1 MGVSRADN
9 SVKNWPKNLPIS
21 NPKPDLHNINA
32 HTVWWKS
39 IDVYS
44 SYHLETKIWACLGQI
59 TPSKIDEIC
68 PLAIPN
74 QISTISMPTPSLV
87 KIHWC
92 LLKLSSGNEKWTN
105 GRTTDGQTDRLTEDQ
120 RETIIPCHYCVAGY
134 NKNAWYFTSLSTL
147 LKSYWDDGRVRMKGS
162 VRWRAIQSSEFCRQ
176 LDLNWGHLV
185 IRSPKR

>member
-9 SVKNWPKNLPIS
+9 SVKTWRNLPIS
-21 NPKPDLHNINA
+21 NPKSDLHNINA
-32 HTVWWKS
+32 HTKFGENPLTFTG

-44 SYHLETKIWACLGQI
+44 SYHLETKILACLRQI

-74 QISTISMPTPSLV
+74 QISTISMHIPSLV

-92 LLKLSSGNEKWTN
+92 LLKLSSGNEKRTDR
-105 GRTTDGQTDRLTEDQ
+105 RTTDGLTDILTDHQ

-134 NKNAWYFTSLSTL
+134 KKEFQ
-147 LKSYWDDGRVRMKGS
+147 DGHYG
-162 VRWRAIQSSEFCRQ
+162 
-176 LDLNWGHLV
+176 GHLGFR
-185 IRSPKR
+185 IRTI